1 MTLAELNTA
10 LQELN
15 VPVAYNVFKEPQVPP
30 YICFLVIEYY
40 YKYSSYGKDYVQNPV
55 VRVEYYSKNKDI
67 SAETDIETLL
77 EENGIS
83 WDKEDGYLDTERL
96 YMTTWE
102 FEL

>member
-10 LQELN
+10 LQGLN

-30 YICFLVIEYY
+30 YICFLTI
-40 YKYSSYGKDYVQNPV
+40 DYEQTYADDKIFVQNPV

-67 SAETDIETLL
+67 SAETDIEALL
-77 EENGIS
+77 EENEIT
-83 WDKEDGYLDTERL
+83 WDKADGYLDTERL

>member
-10 LQELN
+10 LQALN
-15 VPVAYNVFKEPQVPP
+15 IPVAYNVFREPQTPP
-30 YICFLVIEYY
+30 YICFLVI
-40 YKYSSYGKDYVQNPV
+40 DYEQTYADDKNFVQNPV

-67 SAETDIETLL
+67 SAETDIEALL
-77 EENGIS
+77 EENEIT
-83 WDKEDGYLDTERL
+83 WDKADGYLDTERL